1 MRGGGD
7 AFARTRPD
15 VLVTRVA
22 QGTWASIVSGSR
34 MASHRLQERAEA
46 SVLHIA
52 PNFQHNWAS
61 FSVGHAID
69 VVLPEIG
76 GSVQPSPKS
85 TGSALVRP
93 HAVGLTL
100 LRHATVLR
108 GECAFLTLAQC

>member
-1 MRGGGD
+1 MRREREWRRVRSD
-7 AFARTRPD
+7 PPD

-46 SVLHIA
+46 SVVHVA

-76 GSVQPSPKS
+76 GSVQPSP
-85 TGSALVRP
+85 APVRP
-93 HAVGLTL
+93 VGRTWSD
-100 LRHATVLR
+100 
-108 GECAFLTLAQC
+108 